1 MASKKDTGISGGR
14 CLAASADI
22 QRTVDELWTSR
33 QRQMHSLHYAVSYRA
48 SFKPELPDFF
58 IRRYTSPGDVVL
70 DPFLGRGTTVLQ
82 ANLLGRAGWGNDVNP
97 LSVLITHAK
106 THPVSI
112 NEIQSRL
119 DGMSLGANVDM
130 TNYST
135 FCPFYHEDT
144 YRELLNLRSSISTRA
159 TDVDRFI
166 EMVAIS
172 RLHGHSKGF
181 FSTYSFP
188 QISVSPQA
196 QERINRSR
204 RNTPD
209 YRAVKP
215 RILAKARKILQ
226 DGQIDAIREAS
237 ASNLLTCDDVRS
249 MDSIPSGVAKL
260 IVTSPPFL
268 DKADYLQDNWLELW
282 FAGIDPMSFAQDMI
296 RTPNLETWKTFMSR
310 AMLEM
315 NRTLASN
322 GVCVI
327 EVGDVSS
334 RGETVNLDEVIVA
347 LALELDHSHTEFTL
361 APEEILINQQEF
373 TKLANCFGVDNN
385 AKGTNT
391 NRMVVLRKR

>member
-1 MASKKDTGISGGR
+1 
-14 CLAASADI
+14 
-22 QRTVDELWTSR
+22 
-33 QRQMHSLHYAVSYRA
+33 
-48 SFKPELPDFF
+48 
-58 IRRYTSPGDVVL
+58 
-70 DPFLGRGTTVLQ
+70 
-82 ANLLGRAGWGNDVNP
+82 
-97 LSVLITHAK
+97 
-106 THPVSI
+106 
-112 NEIQSRL
+112 
-119 DGMSLGANVDM
+119 M